1 MWTNHPWYVLYPTLL
16 PNGYKAYPPSFAPAD
31 GSLKECW
38 QSLSYIISR
47 YCHLENYWRIDDK
60 PVVCIWDPNRLE
72 KNIGVDGVKQ
82 LFAELTEFARKLGH
96 KGLHFH
102 SSGFYSPNSKEVG
115 YNTAGSYNPFTWVAD
130 NYQPK
135 NIELMEWLLLMWL
148 SNYGLNIMMTLP
160 YRIFH
165 LFRQGGTL
173 LPDIFRR

>member
-1 MWTNHPWYVLYPTLL
+1 M
-16 PNGYKAYPPSFAPAD
+16 
-31 GSLKECW
+31 
-38 QSLSYIISR
+38 
-47 YCHLENYWRIDDK
+47 
-60 PVVCIWDPNRLE
+60 E

-96 KGLHFH
+96 KGLHFL
-102 SSGFYSPNSKEVG
+102 SGFYSPNSKDVG

-135 NIELMEWLLLMWL
+135 NIELPD
-148 SNYGLNIMMTLP
+148 YGVAAADVAFKLCLNIMMTLP